1 MEVEMWIF
9 LFLETCTRGSW
20 IFFVFRYTRNL
31 VDAGNGKFNLMVLC
45 WNTSQGSAIHDHANS
60 HCFMKILD
68 GQSQEELFDWPAEG
82 EDMSEMRSKGKKL
95 YNKDQVAYISG
106 E

>member
-1 MEVEMWIF
+1 MKFNIF
-9 LFLETCTRGSW
+9 FSLDTPGSW
-20 IFFVFRYTRNL
+20 NLDFFVFRYTRNL

-45 WNTSQGSAIHDHANS
+45 WNTSQGSAIHDHHNA

-68 GQSQEELFDWPAEG
+68 GQSQEELFDWPTEG
-82 EDMSEMRSKGKKL
+82 EDMSEMRSKGKKM